1 MKYLLIILIALL
13 GSSTVALAQSATD
26 RVNQLEAQLEPL
38 RAVRMEN
45 YRNTASKEYQ
55 DASRKITEMLYDFV
69 KDERGNS
76 SSAHAFELLFR
87 DYKTPYSEVK
97 PIYDSLCDEAKNQ
110 DKVKE
115 IIIKYEKINRFSV
128 GKPLTNFEIPDKNG
142 KMVNTQSYKGKYL
155 LISFWASWCGPC
167 RATNPE
173 KLEIYNTFKDDGFDI
188 LGISLDGSK
197 SKQGG
202 GDPVKCREL
211 WLTAVK
217 KDQLPW
223 TQVCDLKG
231 YRGEVCE
238 MVGISYVPFNL
249 LINRDGVII
258 GRELKKD
265 QIIEILNREM
275 DRERSEKITTT
286 LSTYHKNLDM
296 AKVLD
301 AIDRITENNNRLIN
315 NDTQERA
322 TFTSLVSSMNF
333 FEKDYTKIVDVKNQ
347 SPISKRLRSY
357 LERAVNINYET
368 LKYDRTESAVII
380 ILSNNPYKLGNSRVV
395 EQDYNNVESYIKY
408 ADEVITD
415 PSVKE
420 KLIAD
425 YVIKSLSYE
434 PNTSFIRDIF
444 LKNVKNGDYLAQY
457 NELATI
463 WSKIDKGTVCPEM
476 DGRDLEGK
484 KVKLSK
490 YKGKVILLDF
500 WYASC
505 TACRHQIRNYVPTL
519 HDRFKNED
527 VVFMFVSVD
536 KDDDKWR
543 EAIAFDK
550 SEGVHVR
557 VPNNKF
563 NKFVQSIHV
572 TGYPTYVIID
582 RKGRIFNIKAPY
594 PESPQLAKEIEKALN
609 LNIKDK

>member
-1 MKYLLIILIALL
+1 MRYLLTILILLL
-13 GSSTVALAQSATD
+13 GGSTVALAQGATD
-26 RVNQLEAQLEPL
+26 KVKLLEAQLEPL

-45 YRNTASKEYQ
+45 YRDPSSKEYQ
-55 DASRKITEMLYDFV
+55 EASLKITELLYNFV
-69 KDERGNS
+69 KIERDNS
-76 SSAHAFELLFR
+76 ASAHAFELLFR

-97 PIYDSLCDEAKNQ
+97 PIYDRLCDAAKNQ

-115 IIIKYEKINRFSV
+115 IITKYEKINRFSV
-128 GKPLTNFEIPDKNG
+128 GKSLTHFEMPDKNG
-142 KMVNTQSYKGKYL
+142 KMVSTQSYKGKYL
-155 LISFWASWCGPC
+155 LINFWASWCGPC

-173 KLEIYNTFKDDGFDI
+173 KVEIYNTFKDDGFEI

-197 SKQGG
+197 TKLGS

-211 WLTAVK
+211 WLEAVR

-249 LINRDGVII
+249 LVNREGVII
-258 GRELKKD
+258 GRELKKE

-275 DRERSEKITTT
+275 NRECSETAVTT
-286 LSTYHKNLDM
+286 LRTYHKNLDM
-296 AKVLD
+296 TQVLD
-301 AIDRITENNNRLIN
+301 TIDGITVN
-315 NDTQERA
+315 NDRLLETDRERDA
-322 TFTSLVSSMNF
+322 AFTALVSSINF
-333 FEKDYTKIVDVKNQ
+333 FDKDYIKTVDVKNQ

-357 LERAVNINYET
+357 LGRAVNIDYET
-368 LKYDRTESAVII
+368 LKYDKIENAVVI

-395 EQDYNNVESYIKY
+395 EQDYTNVEAFVKY
-408 ADEVITD
+408 TDEVIED
-415 PSVKE
+415 ARVKE

-425 YVIKSLSYE
+425 FIIKSLAYE
-434 PNTSFIRDIF
+434 PNTPLIRDLF
-444 LKNVKNGDYLAQY
+444 LKNVKNSEKLVRY
-457 NELATI
+457 NELATV
-463 WSKIDKGTVCPEM
+463 WSKIEKGAKCPEM
-476 DGRDLEGK
+476 DGTDLDGK
-484 KVKLSK
+484 KVRLSE

-505 TACRHQIRNYVPTL
+505 TACRHQIRNFIPAL

-536 KDDDKWR
+536 KHDDKWR

-557 VPNNKF
+557 VPDNKF
-563 NKFVQSIHV
+563 NKFVQSLHV
-572 TGYPTYVIID
+572 TGYPTYVIVD
-582 RKGRIFNIKAPY
+582 RKGKIFNIKAPY
-594 PESPQLAKEIEKALN
+594 PESPQLEQEIESALN
-609 LNIKDK
+609 LNKK